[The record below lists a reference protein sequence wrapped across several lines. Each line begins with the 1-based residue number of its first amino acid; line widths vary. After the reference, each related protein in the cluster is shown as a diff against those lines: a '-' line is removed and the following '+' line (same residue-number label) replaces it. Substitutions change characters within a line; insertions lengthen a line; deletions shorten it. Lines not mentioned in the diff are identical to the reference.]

1 MQDVI
6 NSPRVG
12 CGLHGA
18 VQTVG
23 AIRGAVPI
31 VHSNSGCA
39 ASNYLANQAAGAG
52 AGPLGGYSIP
62 GTDAL
67 ERHIIFGG
75 ASRLREQI
83 KNTLKV
89 IRGDL
94 YVVLNSCEAAMV
106 GDDIGA
112 MTREA
117 QEQGEPVID
126 SLTAGFHGDAYYGY
140 ENVVADILKK
150 LPAVRSLE
158 KNARR
163 DLVNLFGIVPGRD
176 LYYRGALEEL
186 ARLLRGL
193 GVEANLFF
201 GPENGVEEFANA
213 HNAGLSIVFSK
224 WGLKAA
230 EQLKQAYGVP
240 VLPFLTV
247 PVGPEQTE
255 KLLDEVAERLG
266 VPEETAAA
274 LRGKERR
281 YFEYYFDSLLEAVY
295 AEHAGKELALVGD
308 ASTVLALAGFLRGYF
323 GAAVKGVIVTDL
335 TQEEFDA
342 VYGEDGRR
350 QAEALAFS
358 RDGAEIGT
366 LLRGW
371 DAEFLLGSSLEEA
384 SAGEKGIPFL
394 PVSYPAY
401 HRQIANKSY
410 AGVRGALTLAED
422 FLTGIKRARKE
433 RTEAFLNGNGR

>member
-12 CGLHGA
+12 CALHGA
-18 VQTVG
+18 VQTVR

-31 VHSNSGCA
+31 VHANSGCA
-39 ASNYLANQAAGAG
+39 VSNYLANRAAGTDAG
-52 AGPLGGYSIP
+52 SLGGYSVP

-106 GDDIGA
+106 GDDLDA

-126 SLTAGFHGDAYYGY
+126 SLAAGFHGDAYYGY

-150 LPAVRSLE
+150 LPAVRSIE
-158 KNARR
+158 RR
-163 DLVNLFGIVPGRD
+163 PKQDLVNIFGVVPGRD
-176 LYYRGALEEL
+176 LHCRGTLEEL
-186 ARLLRGL
+186 ARLVGEL

-201 GPENGVEEFANA
+201 GPENGVEDFANA
-213 HNAGLSIVFSK
+213 QNAGLSLVFSK

-230 EQLKQAYGVP
+230 EQLKETYGVP

-255 KLLDEVAERLG
+255 ALLDAVGTYFGIPEATVAAVCE
-266 VPEETAAA
+266 
-274 LRGKERR
+274 KERR
-281 YFEYYFDSLLEAVY
+281 YFQSYFESLLEDVY
-295 AEHAGKELALVGD
+295 AEHAGKDVALVGD
-308 ASTVLALAGFLRGYF
+308 AGTVLSLSAFLRDYF
-323 GAAVKGVIVTDL
+323 GAAVKGLVVTDL
-335 TQEEFDA
+335 TQEDFDA
-342 VYGEDGRR
+342 VYGADGR
-350 QAEALAFS
+350 QAAQAFLFS
-358 RDGAEIGT
+358 RDSVEISAQ
-366 LLRGW
+366 LREW
-371 DAEFLLGSSLEEA
+371 DAEFLLGSSLEEP
-384 SAGEKGIPFL
+384 SAAETGVPFL
-394 PVSYPAY
+394 PISYPAY
-401 HRQIANKSY
+401 HQTIANKTY
-410 AGVRGALTLAED
+410 AGVRGALTAAED
-422 FLTGIKRARKE
+422 FLTALKRAGRE
-433 RTEAFLNGNGR
+433 RNGAFLNGNGR